1 MVEPTLCAVA
11 TPPGRGG
18 IGVVRVSGPD
28 AQFLA
33 QSIAPPLPAPR
44 YAALRRF
51 RDGDGETLDEGLVL
65 FFPGPQSFTGDDVV
79 EFHGHG
85 GPIVL
90 DRLLQ
95 RLLALGAELAE
106 PGAFSQRAFFNGRLD
121 LTRAEAI
128 ADLIDAGSES
138 AARAAMHSLQGEF
151 ANTVDGL
158 VASVTALRVQLESGM
173 DFADEALDGP
183 GPDELRAQIDAVAE
197 RLEATRRAAGQGQRL
212 QEGLTLVIAGRP
224 NAGKSSLLNALAGR
238 DAAIVT
244 ELAGTTRDI
253 LDTQLHIDGLP
264 LRVLDTAGLRAGGD
278 VVEQEGVRRA
288 RMAMAEA
295 DRILLVSD
303 DSTEDLHASSDGMS
317 ELPVDVPVTRV
328 ASKIDLTRRAPG
340 FCDGVIGVSARTG
353 AGLDRLRAHLRGE
366 LGETHTDAVFI
377 ARRRHLQALDAAAKT
392 LAEARA
398 AAVAG
403 LGDELVA
410 ESLRFTQDH
419 LGEITGTVTNED
431 LLGAI
436 FSTFCIGK

>member
-1 MVEPTLCAVA
+1 MAEPTLCAVA

-28 AQFLA
+28 AQALA
-33 QSIAPPLPAPR
+33 QAIASPLPAPR

-51 RDGDGETLDEGLVL
+51 RDSNGEALDEGLVL
-65 FFPGPQSFTGDDVV
+65 FFPGPQSFTGEDVV

-95 RLLALGAELAE
+95 RLLALGAVLAE
-106 PGAFSQRAFFNGRLD
+106 PGAFSQRAFLNGRLD

-151 ANTVDGL
+151 AETVNGL
-158 VASVTALRVQLESGM
+158 VASVTELRVHLESSI
-173 DFADEALDGP
+173 DFADESLDGLAA
-183 GPDELRAQIDAVAE
+183 DELIGRIDAIAE
-197 RLEATRRAAGQGQRL
+197 RLAATRRAAGQGQRL

-264 LRVLDTAGLRAGGD
+264 LRVLDTAGLRDGGD
-278 VVEQEGVRRA
+278 VIEQEGVRRA
-288 RMAMAEA
+288 QAAMARA

-303 DSTEDLHASSDGMS
+303 DAAKDPDASSDLLD
-317 ELPVDVPVTRV
+317 ELPADVPLTRV
-328 ASKIDLTRRAPG
+328 ASKIDLTDRAPG
-340 FCDGVIGVSARTG
+340 VQAGVIGVSALTG
-353 AGLDRLRAHLRGE
+353 AGLDHLRAHLRGE
-366 LGETHTDAVFI
+366 LGEMHTEAGFI
-377 ARRRHLQALDAAAKT
+377 ARRRHLQALDAAAEALT
-392 LAEARA
+392 EARGA
-398 AAVAG
+398 AAAG

-410 ESLRFTQDH
+410 ESLRLAQDR
-419 LGEITGTVTNED
+419 LGEITGTVTTED